1 MTTRRGIGLSAI
13 VTALVLCLLVLSA
26 LSLNTPSSQAAPLAA
41 PTPISVPVQA
51 RVAPEYPVFFNT
63 KVITVST
70 RSDCF
75 EVADYSAV
83 DLHWIIDETDANS
96 TTLKLQYSNNNT
108 SYVDGVSFVSN
119 AVADVESINQYP
131 LFGRWACVYAALV
144 GNQTVTVTVI
154 GTVK

>member
-1 MTTRRGIGLSAI
+1 MTARRIGGLAI
-13 VTALVLCLLVLSA
+13 ATAVILCLAVLSA
-26 LSLNTPSSQAAPLAA
+26 LSLNTPASQAAPLAA

-51 RVAPEYPVFFNT
+51 KVAPEYPVFFNT
-63 KVITVST
+63 KVMTVST

-108 SYVDGVSFVSN
+108 SYVDGLTFVTN
-119 AVADVESINQYP
+119 AVADAESMNQYP

>member
-1 MTTRRGIGLSAI
+1 MTYRRTGLVAILTAI
-13 VTALVLCLLVLSA
+13 VLMVAVLSA
-26 LSLNTPSSQAAPLAA
+26 LSFNTPTSQAAPLAA

-51 RVAPEYPVFFNT
+51 QVVPEFPVFFNT

-75 EVADYSAV
+75 EVPDYSAV

-108 SYVDGVSFVSN
+108 SYVDGVSFVTN
-119 AVADVESINQYP
+119 AVADAESMNQYP
-131 LFGRWACVYAALV
+131 LFGRWACVYAQLV
-144 GNQTVTVTVI
+144 GNQTVTVTVL

>member
-1 MTTRRGIGLSAI
+1 MTARRIGGLAI
-13 VTALVLCLLVLSA
+13 ATAVILCLAVLSA
-26 LSLNTPSSQAAPLAA
+26 LSLNTPASQAAPLAA

-51 RVAPEYPVFFNT
+51 KVAPEYPVFFNT
-63 KVITVST
+63 KVMTVST

-108 SYVDGVSFVSN
+108 SYVDGLTFVTN
-119 AVADVESINQYP
+119 AVADAESMNQYP
-131 LFGRWACVYAALV
+131 LFGRWACVYAGLV
-144 GNQTVTVTVI
+144 GNQPVTVTVI

>member
-1 MTTRRGIGLSAI
+1 MTNRSIGLGLLA
-13 VTALVLCLLVLSA
+13 TAVVMAVLVLAA
-26 LSLNTPSSQAAPLAA
+26 LGLNTQSSQAAPMAA
-41 PTPISVPVQA
+41 PTPISIPVQA

-108 SYVDGVSFVSN
+108 SYVDGLSFVSN
-119 AVADVESINQYP
+119 AVADAEAMNQYP